1 MAPDLLCYNKERCD
15 HGDRVGRSC
24 GGVVREPLLLCPS
37 FPLPPRVR
45 TIRQMTYSDADAN
58 GTANPLESIVAAN
71 RGSDPGLRTRKYA
84 AMRETP
90 FAFMRGACQLFYS
103 SLPKVVTLS
112 GAPPAWLCGDMH
124 VENFGTYKGDNRLT
138 YFDVTDFDESALG
151 PLTLDLVRFLASIR
165 VGAAE
170 WGVAADDSDALI
182 QRSLVAYSTEL
193 SLGKPSWIERESA
206 RGTVKR
212 LFAQVTG
219 RSRSELLGRYTTRKG
234 KRRRLLIDGRHLL
247 PATAEERAG
256 AEHMM
261 ASVAEAARDDEY
273 FRVIDSAHRIAGI
286 GSIAFPRYV
295 VLVEGRGSPD
305 RNVLIDV
312 KLAHP
317 SAIATLRAHGQ
328 PVWRD
333 DAERIVSVQRHSAV
347 VAPAF
352 LFSAEWDS
360 YSYCIREMQPL
371 EDRVRLHDWEKQP
384 KKISEAIVLMAAVA
398 AWLHL
403 RGGGWLGSAPIEQLS
418 AFGHETSWREPLTQ
432 LARDAAERTQQ
443 QYLEFSKAYD
453 DGYFSEQAPRQ

>member
-1 MAPDLLCYNKERCD
+1 
-15 HGDRVGRSC
+15 
-24 GGVVREPLLLCPS
+24 
-37 FPLPPRVR
+37 
-45 TIRQMTYSDADAN
+45 MTNSDATAQPTP
-58 GTANPLESIVAAN
+58 GTLESIVALN
-71 RGSDPGLRTRKYA
+71 QGSDPVLRTRKYA

-90 FAFMRGACQLFYS
+90 FSFMRGACQLFYA

-138 YFDVTDFDESALG
+138 YFDVTDFDEGALG
-151 PLTLDLVRFLASIR
+151 PPTLDLVRFLASIR

-170 WGVAADDSDALI
+170 WGVSPDDTEALV

-193 SLGKPSWIERESA
+193 SVGKPSWIERESA

-212 LFAQVTG
+212 LFAQVAG
-219 RSRSELLGRYTTRKG
+219 RSRNELLSRYTTRKG
-234 KRRRLLIDGRHLL
+234 KRRRLVIDGRHLL
-247 PATAEERAG
+247 AATAAERAA

-261 ASVAEAARDDEY
+261 VSIAEAARDNEY
-273 FRVIDSAHRIAGI
+273 FRVIDVAHRIAGI

-305 RNVLIDV
+305 RNVLIDL

-317 SAIATLRAHGQ
+317 SSIATLRAHGQ
-328 PVWRD
+328 PEWPN
-333 DAERIVSVQRHSAV
+333 DAERIVAVQRHSVV

-352 LFSAEWDS
+352 LFAAEWDGA
-360 YSYCIREMQPL
+360 SYCSREMQPQ
-371 EDRVRLHDWEKQP
+371 EDRVRLHEWEKQP
-384 KKISEAIVLMAAVA
+384 KKIGEAIVLMANVA

-403 RGGGWLGSAPIEQLS
+403 RGVGWLGSAPVEQLS
-418 AFGHETSWREPLTQ
+418 AFGRETSWRDPLLQ

-443 QYLEFSKAYD
+443 QYREFSKAYD
-453 DGYFSEQAPRQ
+453 EGYLS